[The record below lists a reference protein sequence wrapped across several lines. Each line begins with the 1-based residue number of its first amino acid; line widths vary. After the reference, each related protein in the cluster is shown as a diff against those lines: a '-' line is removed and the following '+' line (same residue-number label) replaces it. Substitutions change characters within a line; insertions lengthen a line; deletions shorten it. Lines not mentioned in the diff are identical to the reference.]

1 MNERAKKVYKSPRR
15 KLVSFFEKSRDQWK
29 SKCREAKAT
38 IKRLNNRIRYL
49 ESSKAEWKE
58 RAKELQMELDR
69 MKAQQ
74 TQAQQN
80 DKKNG

>member
-29 SKCREAKAT
+29 SKCLAAKAT

-49 ESSKAEWKE
+49 ESSKAEWKD
-58 RAKELQMELDR
+58 RAKQLQKELDGV
-69 MKAQQ
+69 KAQPS
-74 TQAQQN
+74 QAQE
-80 DKKNG
+80 DEKKNG

>member
-1 MNERAKKVYKSPRR
+1 MNERAKRVYKSPRR
-15 KLVSFFEKSRDQWK
+15 KLVSFFETSRNQWK
-29 SKCREAKAT
+29 SKCQEAKAT

-58 RAKELQMELDR
+58 RAKEVQKELDR
-69 MKAQQ
+69 IKAQQ
-74 TQAQQN
+74 TQAQED